1 MLREGEKALVLR
13 FEDDGA
19 EFKRIRSFGL
29 DINSEV
35 TVVTSQ
41 ASAGGPLLLLVNGGR
56 YALDYNIACKI
67 FVQPLGNDA

>member
-1 MLREGEKALVLR
+1 MLPLVMLREGEKALVLR

-41 ASAGGPLLLLVNGGR
+41 ASAGGRASFTAGQRRTLR
-56 YALDYNIACKI
+56 T
-67 FVQPLGNDA
+67 